1 MLNWSNFIS
10 KRSEK
15 SRWPLCLTLKKVK
28 NVEERCLVTPC
39 LHHHHQNPFYHLP
52 QLCGSFGV
60 FLVMKGGCRT
70 CHSPEWCNSR
80 VCQWCEHACASFC
93 HSSLRIFYRIREPHI
108 QRVSHLKCTKNN
120 SILIL
125 NDFKKNFN
133 IVIYISWL
141 WHQSHYGSIIIEET
155 WFWNLNYI
163 FRLPAFHELWAIAVN
178 QHIKDTSYKQEP
190 FNRSPLVKEV

>member
-1 MLNWSNFIS
+1 M
-10 KRSEK
+10 
-15 SRWPLCLTLKKVK
+15 KVK

-93 HSSLRIFYRIREPHI
+93 HSSLRIFYRIQEPHI
-108 QRVSHLKCTKNN
+108 QRVSRLKCTKNN

-125 NDFKKNFN
+125 NDFKTKNLIRF
-133 IVIYISWL
+133 IYIVTVT
-141 WHQSHYGSIIIEET
+141 SHIYHESFIFVET
-155 WFWNLNYI
+155 WFWNLTYI
-163 FRLPAFHELWAIAVN
+163 FRLSAYYKLYAFADIHNIQLL
-178 QHIKDTSYKQEP
+178 
-190 FNRSPLVKEV
+190 RSIL